1 MPMQFDVYDNP
12 SQRTRDV
19 YPYVV
24 DVQSDLLSALPT
36 RMVVPLA
43 VTGLRAND
51 LPRRL
56 CPLINVCGKSLM
68 LVSFEAAPLDKR
80 LLTTE
85 IASLRDRSH
94 QIVDATD
101 AVLSGI

>member
-1 MPMQFDVYDNP
+1 MQFDVFENP
-12 SQRTRDV
+12 SPRLRDI

-24 DVQSDLLSALPT
+24 DVQSDLLSALAT

-43 VTGLRAND
+43 ITTLPAKD

-56 CPLINVCGKSLM
+56 CPTFTVNGQTLM
-68 LVSFEAAPLDKR
+68 LVPFEAAPLDKR
-80 LLTTE
+80 LLKTHVESLWSQSTDI
-85 IASLRDRSH
+85 IAGM
-94 QIVDATD
+94 D